1 MNKDRRLRIRSV
13 IDTIQGCV
21 DTVSSIRDEEEMAM
35 DGLPENLQYS
45 DRYTAME
52 EAAGYLE
59 SAESALEEAVQN
71 LEDAASQ

>member
-13 IDTIQGCV
+13 IDVIQECA

-52 EAAGYLE
+52 DAAGYLE

>member
-13 IDTIQGCV
+13 IQTIHECV

-52 EAAGYLE
+52 DAAGYLE

>member
-13 IDTIQGCV
+13 IDVIQECV

-52 EAAGYLE
+52 DAAGYLE

>member
-1 MNKDRRLRIRSV
+1 
-13 IDTIQGCV
+13 
-21 DTVSSIRDEEEMAM
+21 M

-59 SAESALEEAVQN
+59 SAESALEEAVQY

>member
-13 IDTIQGCV
+13 IQTIQECA

-52 EAAGYLE
+52 DAAGYLE

>member
-13 IDTIQGCV
+13 IETIQECV

-52 EAAGYLE
+52 DAAGYLE